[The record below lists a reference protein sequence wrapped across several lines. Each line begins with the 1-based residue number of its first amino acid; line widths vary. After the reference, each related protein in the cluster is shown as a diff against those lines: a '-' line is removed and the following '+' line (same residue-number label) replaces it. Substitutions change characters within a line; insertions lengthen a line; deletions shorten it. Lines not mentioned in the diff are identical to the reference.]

1 MMVIVKSVHS
11 QFLLLLYLLL
21 LIVDRQ
27 QPASLCVCG
36 AETPQTICFHFL
48 SMAFQLN
55 EFQFCHHQHT
65 LALCLCFFQCFR
77 LSSGLFIVSL
87 FVYFSLHFIILKAS
101 IFELVQI
108 KKQISPFC
116 RRARCNYLRQNGMI
130 TTNEIKNN
138 ETQCIITLIIIIG

>member
-1 MMVIVKSVHS
+1 MFIDNFCCCCICCCWSLIDNNQRHYACAGRRRPRQSVFIFFPWHS
-11 QFLLLLYLLL
+11 NWTNFNF
-21 LIVDRQ
+21 
-27 QPASLCVCG
+27 A
-36 AETPQTICFHFL
+36 TINTL
-48 SMAFQLN
+48 
-55 EFQFCHHQHT
+55 